1 VILRSPVIRNDSI
14 TQSKAEPCQIVAYQ
28 RTECEMTIPSVALD
42 EVAHMEVRE
51 VHYGLKIV
59 GVIGLAAFVIALWD
73 QAGPICWGGCES

>member
-1 VILRSPVIRNDSI
+1 
-14 TQSKAEPCQIVAYQ
+14 
-28 RTECEMTIPSVALD
+28 MTIPSVALD